1 MVNAPTAATL
11 DVGALAPA
19 EVEAAVALWDEAGLL
34 RPWNDPRADIARA
47 LRSPCATV
55 LAGRRDGAFV
65 AVVMVGWDGHRGWIY
80 YLAVAADER
89 RRGFGARML
98 RAAEAWLAERGAPKL
113 NLLVR
118 AENAAVV
125 GFYEAMGYRRGDVLM
140 MQRALG

>member
-1 MVNAPTAATL
+1 MSAPTAATL
-11 DVGALAPA
+11 VIGPLAPA
-19 EVEAAVALWDEAGLL
+19 EVEAAVALWDEADLL

-47 LRSPCATV
+47 LRAPSATV
-55 LAGRRDGAFV
+55 LAGRFDGALV
-65 AVVMVGWDGHRGWIY
+65 ATIIVGWDGHRGWIY
-80 YLAVAADER
+80 YLAVAAAER

-118 AENAAVV
+118 AENATVV

>member
-1 MVNAPTAATL
+1 MSAPAAAAL
-11 DVGALAPA
+11 DVGALEPA

-34 RPWNDPRADIARA
+34 RPGNDPRADIARA

-55 LAGRRDGAFV
+55 LAGRLGRALV
-65 AVVMVGWDGHRGWIY
+65 AAVMVGWDGHRGWIY
-80 YLAVAADER
+80 YLAVAAAAR

-118 AENAAVV
+118 AENAAAV
-125 GFYEAMGYRRGDVLM
+125 GFYEAMGYRRGDVVM